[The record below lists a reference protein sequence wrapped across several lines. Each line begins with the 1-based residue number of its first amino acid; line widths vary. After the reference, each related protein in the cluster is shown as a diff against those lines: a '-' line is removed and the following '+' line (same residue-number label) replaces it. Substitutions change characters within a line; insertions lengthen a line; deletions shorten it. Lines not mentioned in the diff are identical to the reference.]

1 MKLIHYTR
9 PETDLF
15 GARFSDLMDEFFSDV
30 VQKRRDSFVP
40 SMDVSETETQF
51 EVDVYL
57 PGLRKEDIQIEMENG
72 LLTVSGERKMER
84 EEAGRKFHKI
94 ENLYG
99 IFRRSLQL
107 PDHIDHD
114 SVHAEFQDGILRIS
128 VNKSEEKVRKQIT
141 IK

>member
-1 MKLIHYTR
+1 MKLIRYAR

-30 VQKRRDSFVP
+30 VQNSRDSFVP

-84 EEAGRKFHKI
+84 EEAGRKFHKV

-99 IFRRSLQL
+99 TFRRSLQL

-114 SVHAEFQDGILRIS
+114 SVHAAFKDGILRIS

>member
-1 MKLIHYTR
+1 MKVIRYAR
-9 PETDLF
+9 PEIDLF
-15 GARFSDLMDEFFSDV
+15 GPRFSDLMDEFFSDV
-30 VQKRRDSFVP
+30 VQNRRDLFVP
-40 SMDVSETETQF
+40 SIDVSETETQF

-57 PGLRKEDIQIEMENG
+57 PGLRKDDIQIEMENG

-84 EEAGRKFHKI
+84 EEAGRKFHKV

-99 IFRRSLQL
+99 TFRRSLQL

-114 SVHAEFQDGILRIS
+114 SVHAEFKDGILRIS

>member
-1 MKLIHYTR
+1 MKLIRYAR

-30 VQKRRDSFVP
+30 VQNRRDSFVP

-84 EEAGRKFHKI
+84 EEAGRKFHKV

>member
-1 MKLIHYTR
+1 MKLIRYAR

-15 GARFSDLMDEFFSDV
+15 GARFSDLIDEFFSDAV
-30 VQKRRDSFVP
+30 RHRTDSFVP

-51 EVDVYL
+51 EIDVYL
-57 PGLRKEDIQIEMENG
+57 PGLRKDDLSIELENG

-84 EEAGRKFHKI
+84 EEAGRKFHKV
-94 ENLYG
+94 ENAYG
-99 IFRRSLQL
+99 TFRRSLQL

-114 SVHAEFQDGILRIS
+114 SVKAEFKDGILRIA
-128 VNKSEEKVRKQIT
+128 VNKSEEKVRKQIV